1 MVNFFSK
8 IFFISL
14 ISTVFFGCASTGKKP
29 EPEIPRQ
36 QALAQIEQRN
46 DNSPE
51 TMRIN
56 ARVDYVD
63 EINNKRVVGQDLI
76 LSSQKPSQ
84 MRITISAFD
93 KAIATLVSDGERFS
107 LIDVGQ
113 NVFVTGT
120 ATPENISKILPV
132 YLSAADLYR
141 VIFGG
146 FPTDGLAE
154 NSFENQTFT
163 WDEVQGGYDRALPMQ
178 GGLTQHVYY
187 AWPSGDIFRITVA
200 SGDEIVYRYD
210 ASEFKNFEQDGV
222 TYRYPSEI
230 LFNLPRQKT
239 DVRLRIDKRDIDVEF
254 SSAVFKL
261 VPPNG
266 ARVIEMD

>member
-1 MVNFFSK
+1 MVKFFFK

-14 ISTVFFGCASTGKKP
+14 IPTLFFGCKSTGNLP
-29 EPEIPRQ
+29 EPEIPKQ
-36 QALAQIEQRN
+36 QALAQIEQRS
-46 DNSPE
+46 DATPE

-63 EINNKRVVGQDLI
+63 EMNNKRVVGQDLI

-93 KAIATLVSDGERFS
+93 KAIATLVSDGEKFS

-132 YLSAADLYR
+132 FLSAADLYR

-154 NSFENQTFT
+154 NYLENQTFA
-163 WDEVQGGYDRALPMQ
+163 WDNAQGGYDRALPMQ
-178 GGLTQHVYY
+178 NGFTEHVYY
-187 AWPSGDIFRITVA
+187 AWPSGDIFRITVTK
-200 SGDEIVYRYD
+200 DEEIFYQYD
-210 ASEFKNFEQDGV
+210 ASEFKNYEQDGV
-222 TYRYPSEI
+222 TYRYPAEI
-230 LFNLPRQKT
+230 LFNLPKQKT
-239 DVRLRIDKRDIDVEF
+239 DVRLRVDKRDIDVEF
-254 SSAVFKL
+254 SPAVFKL
-261 VPPNG
+261 SPPNG
-266 ARVIEMD
+266 VRVIEMD